1 MGLGSQAPHFST
13 ASSLAGAHASQDRRT
28 CHPAGRRPKRTAR
41 LCVASATALLPRTVT
56 WLCPDRGAES
66 TCCCREVATAPHVR
80 WKPGRANS
88 LRRSS
93 YATRT
98 DTSFVL
104 KASGEAPKFLSIL
117 EETYSV
123 RVFQRKVTSRR
134 CAVSL
139 RERTKGPATPPH
151 IPTTWEGVAG
161 AKLGET

>member
-1 MGLGSQAPHFST
+1 METGEGEQLEEK
-13 ASSLAGAHASQDRRT
+13 L
-28 CHPAGRRPKRTAR
+28 
-41 LCVASATALLPRTVT
+41 VAA
-56 WLCPDRGAES
+56 
-66 TCCCREVATAPHVR
+66 
-80 WKPGRANS
+80 
-88 LRRSS
+88 
-93 YATRT
+93 RT

-123 RVFQRKVTSRR
+123 RVFQRKVTFRR